1 MKLIPSLLLAML
13 LVASA
18 KAKAEGDTLRSRIYF
33 PVGVSKIDHSFQGN
47 GVRLEFMI
55 RDIHAR
61 MKQSRLRKVR
71 LSAGAS
77 LEGNSALNRR
87 LSDERLQSLSDVFH
101 ERLSVPDSI
110 YEYHSLG
117 ENWQGLLA
125 LVERSDMPYRD
136 EALNIL
142 SNTPE
147 WVTER
152 GHVVDSRK
160 RQLMNLRG
168 GSVWHYMEKYFFP
181 ELRNCSVVEC
191 EFEPLASAAPEPAP
205 KPEPKPEPEERPAP
219 VREVAIVRDTII
231 LRDTVERVVIVREPA
246 ERLVAPRERKPLY
259 MGLRTNLLYDALLIP
274 NVGAELYLG
283 GNWALTGSWAYGWWS
298 NDAKHNYWRYYGG
311 ELGVR
316 RYFACRGEQKIMRGQ
331 HIGLYGQLFTYDFE
345 LGGTGYMGGKPGGT
359 LWEKANYAFGL
370 EYGYSLPIARRFN
383 LDFTIGLGY
392 WGGEYQIYDPL
403 NDIYI
408 WKETRQRRWIGPTK
422 AEISLVWLLGSGFNN
437 EKKGGKQ

>member
-18 KAKAEGDTLRSRIYF
+18 KAKAEGDTLRSQIYF

-77 LEGNSALNRR
+77 VEGNSALNMR
-87 LSDERLQSLSDVFH
+87 LSDERLQSLSDIFH

-125 LVERSDMPYRD
+125 LVERSDMPHRD
-136 EALNIL
+136 ETLNIL
-142 SNTPE
+142 RNTPE

-191 EFEPLASAAPEPAP
+191 EFEPIASRPEPTV
-205 KPEPKPEPEERPAP
+205 
-219 VREVAIVRDTII
+219 VREVLTVRDTLI
-231 LRDTVERVVIVREPA
+231 LRDTVCPA
-246 ERLVAPRERKPLY
+246 DELPAPRPLY
-259 MGLRTNLLYDALLIP
+259 LAAKTNLLYDAALVP
-274 NVGAELYLG
+274 NVGLELSLGQGWSVG
-283 GNWALTGSWAYGWWS
+283 GNWMYAHWS
-298 NDAKHNYWRYYGG
+298 NDARHRYWQIYGG
-311 ELGVR
+311 ELEVR
-316 RYFACRGEQKIMRGQ
+316 RYFGSLAAEKPLQG
-331 HIGLYGQLFTYDFE
+331 HHVGLYAQAVTYDFE
-345 LGGTGYMGGKPGGT
+345 TGGKGYLSDFAYGV
-359 LWEKANYAFGL
+359 GL
-370 EYGYSLPIARRFN
+370 EYGYSLPVAKRLNIDFGIGIGYSGGKYKSYYPDAGCYVYIDTKRRHWF
-383 LDFTIGLGY
+383 
-392 WGGEYQIYDPL
+392 
-403 NDIYI
+403 
-408 WKETRQRRWIGPTK
+408 GPTR
-422 AEISLVWLLGSGFNN
+422 AEVSLVWLLGRGNVNS
-437 EKKGGKQ
+437 KKGGAK

>member
-87 LSDERLQSLSDVFH
+87 LSDERLQSLSDIFH

-142 SNTPE
+142 RNTPE

-191 EFEPLASAAPEPAP
+191 EFEPIASRPEPTV
-205 KPEPKPEPEERPAP
+205 
-219 VREVAIVRDTII
+219 VREVVTVRDTLI
-231 LRDTVERVVIVREPA
+231 LRDTVCPA
-246 ERLVAPRERKPLY
+246 DELPVPQPLY
-259 MGLRTNLLYDALLIP
+259 LAAKTNLLYDAALVP
-274 NVGAELYLG
+274 NVGLELSLGKGWSVG
-283 GNWALTGSWAYGWWS
+283 GNWMYAHWN
-298 NDAKHNYWRYYGG
+298 NDARHRYWQIYGG
-311 ELGVR
+311 ELEVR
-316 RYFACRGEQKIMRGQ
+316 RYFGGRAAEKPLQG
-331 HIGLYGQLFTYDFE
+331 HHVGLYAQAVTYDFE
-345 LGGTGYMGGKPGGT
+345 TGGKGYLSDFAYGV
-359 LWEKANYAFGL
+359 GL
-370 EYGYSLPIARRFN
+370 EYGYSLPVAKRLNIDFGIGIGYSGGNYKSYYPDAGCYVYIETKRRH
-383 LDFTIGLGY
+383 
-392 WGGEYQIYDPL
+392 WV
-403 NDIYI
+403 
-408 WKETRQRRWIGPTK
+408 GPTR
-422 AEISLVWLLGSGFNN
+422 AEVSLVWLLGRGNVNS
-437 EKKGGKQ
+437 KKGGAK

>member
-77 LEGNSALNRR
+77 VEGNSALNMR

-125 LVERSDMPYRD
+125 LVERSDMPHRD
-136 EALNIL
+136 ETLNIL
-142 SNTPE
+142 RNTPE

-168 GSVWHYMEKYFFP
+168 GAVWHYMEKYFFP

-191 EFEPLASAAPEPAP
+191 EFEPIASRPEPTV
-205 KPEPKPEPEERPAP
+205 
-219 VREVAIVRDTII
+219 VREVLTVRDTLI
-231 LRDTVERVVIVREPA
+231 LRDTVCPA
-246 ERLVAPRERKPLY
+246 DELPAPRPLY
-259 MGLRTNLLYDALLIP
+259 LAAKTNLLYDAVLVP
-274 NVGAELYLG
+274 NVGLELSLGQGWSVG
-283 GNWALTGSWAYGWWS
+283 GNWMYAHWS
-298 NDAKHNYWRYYGG
+298 NDARHRYWQIYGG
-311 ELGVR
+311 ELEVR
-316 RYFACRGEQKIMRGQ
+316 RYFGSLAAEKPLQG
-331 HIGLYGQLFTYDFE
+331 HHVGLYAQAVTYDFE
-345 LGGTGYMGGKPGGT
+345 TGGKGYLSDFAYGV
-359 LWEKANYAFGL
+359 GL
-370 EYGYSLPIARRFN
+370 EYGYSLPVAKRLNIDFGIGIGYSGGKYKSYYPDAGCYVYIETKRRHWF
-383 LDFTIGLGY
+383 
-392 WGGEYQIYDPL
+392 
-403 NDIYI
+403 
-408 WKETRQRRWIGPTK
+408 GPTR
-422 AEISLVWLLGSGFNN
+422 AEVSLVWLLGRGNVNS
-437 EKKGGKQ
+437 KKGGAK

>member
-142 SNTPE
+142 RNTPE

-191 EFEPLASAAPEPAP
+191 EFEPIASRPEPTV
-205 KPEPKPEPEERPAP
+205 
-219 VREVAIVRDTII
+219 VREVVTVRDTLI
-231 LRDTVERVVIVREPA
+231 LRDTVCPA
-246 ERLVAPRERKPLY
+246 DELPVPQPLY
-259 MGLRTNLLYDALLIP
+259 LAAKTNLLYDAALVP
-274 NVGAELYLG
+274 NVGLELSLGKGWSVG
-283 GNWALTGSWAYGWWS
+283 GNWMYAHWN
-298 NDAKHNYWRYYGG
+298 NDARHRYWQIYGG
-311 ELGVR
+311 ELEVR
-316 RYFACRGEQKIMRGQ
+316 RYFGSRAAEKPLQG
-331 HIGLYGQLFTYDFE
+331 HHVGLYAQAVTYDFE
-345 LGGTGYMGGKPGGT
+345 TGGKGYLSDFAYGV
-359 LWEKANYAFGL
+359 GL
-370 EYGYSLPIARRFN
+370 EYGYSLPVARRLN
-383 LDFTIGLGY
+383 IDFGIGFGY
-392 WGGEYQIYDPL
+392 SGGNYKSYYPDAGCYV
-403 NDIYI
+403 YI
-408 WKETRQRRWIGPTK
+408 ETKRRHWVGPTR
-422 AEISLVWLLGSGFNN
+422 AEVSLVWLLGRGNVNS
-437 EKKGGKQ
+437 KKGGAK

>member
-55 RDIHAR
+55 RDIHVR

-142 SNTPE
+142 RNTPE

-191 EFEPLASAAPEPAP
+191 EFDPIASRPEPTV
-205 KPEPKPEPEERPAP
+205 
-219 VREVAIVRDTII
+219 VREVVTERDTII
-231 LRDTVERVVIVREPA
+231 LRDTVCPA
-246 ERLVAPRERKPLY
+246 DELPAPRPLY
-259 MGLRTNLLYDALLIP
+259 LAAKTNLLYDAALVP
-274 NVGAELYLG
+274 NVGLELSLGKGWSVG
-283 GNWALTGSWAYGWWS
+283 GNWMYAHWS
-298 NDAKHNYWRYYGG
+298 NDARHRYWQIYGG
-311 ELGVR
+311 ELEVR
-316 RYFACRGEQKIMRGQ
+316 KYFGSLAAEKPLQG
-331 HIGLYGQLFTYDFE
+331 HHVGLYAQAVTYDFE
-345 LGGTGYMGGKPGGT
+345 TGGKGYLSDFAYGV
-359 LWEKANYAFGL
+359 GL
-370 EYGYSLPIARRFN
+370 EYGYSLPVAKRLNI
-383 LDFTIGLGY
+383 DFGIGFGY
-392 WGGEYQIYDPL
+392 SGGNYKSYYPDAGCYV
-403 NDIYI
+403 YI
-408 WKETRQRRWIGPTK
+408 ETKRRRWVGPTR
-422 AEISLVWLLGSGFNN
+422 AEVSLVWLLGRGNVNS
-437 EKKGGKQ
+437 KKGGAK

>member
-117 ENWQGLLA
+117 ENWEGLQA
-125 LVERSDMPYRD
+125 LVERSDMPHRD
-136 EALNIL
+136 EVLNIL
-142 SNTPE
+142 INTPE
-147 WVTER
+147 WITER

-191 EFEPLASAAPEPAP
+191 EFDPIASRPEPTV
-205 KPEPKPEPEERPAP
+205 
-219 VREVAIVRDTII
+219 VREVVTERDTII
-231 LRDTVERVVIVREPA
+231 LRDTVCPA
-246 ERLVAPRERKPLY
+246 DELPAPRPLY
-259 MGLRTNLLYDALLIP
+259 LAAKTNLLYDAALVP
-274 NVGAELYLG
+274 NVGLELSLGQGWSVG
-283 GNWALTGSWAYGWWS
+283 GNWMYAHWS
-298 NDAKHNYWRYYGG
+298 NDARHRYWQIYGG
-311 ELGVR
+311 ELEVR
-316 RYFACRGEQKIMRGQ
+316 RYFGGRAVEKPLQG
-331 HIGLYGQLFTYDFE
+331 HHVGLYAQAVTYDFE
-345 LGGTGYMGGKPGGT
+345 TGGKGYLSDFAYGV
-359 LWEKANYAFGL
+359 GL
-370 EYGYSLPIARRFN
+370 EYGYSLPVAKRLNIDFGIGFGYSGGNYKSYYPDAGCYVYIETKRRH
-383 LDFTIGLGY
+383 
-392 WGGEYQIYDPL
+392 WV
-403 NDIYI
+403 
-408 WKETRQRRWIGPTK
+408 GPTR
-422 AEISLVWLLGSGFNN
+422 AEVSLVWLLGRGNVNS
-437 EKKGGKQ
+437 KKGGAK

>member
-55 RDIHAR
+55 RDIHVR

-117 ENWQGLLA
+117 ENWQGLQA
-125 LVERSDMPYRD
+125 LVERSDMPHRD
-136 EALNIL
+136 EVLNIL
-142 SNTPE
+142 INTPE
-147 WVTER
+147 WITER

-191 EFEPLASAAPEPAP
+191 EFEPIASRPEPTV
-205 KPEPKPEPEERPAP
+205 
-219 VREVAIVRDTII
+219 VREVVTVRDTLI
-231 LRDTVERVVIVREPA
+231 LRDTVCPDDELP
-246 ERLVAPRERKPLY
+246 APRPLY
-259 MGLRTNLLYDALLIP
+259 LAAKTNLLYDAALVP
-274 NVGAELYLG
+274 NVGLELSLGQGWSVG
-283 GNWALTGSWAYGWWS
+283 GNWMYAHWS
-298 NDAKHNYWRYYGG
+298 NDARHRYWQIYGG
-311 ELGVR
+311 ELEVR
-316 RYFACRGEQKIMRGQ
+316 RYFGSLAAEKPLQG
-331 HIGLYGQLFTYDFE
+331 HHVGLYAQAVTYDFE
-345 LGGTGYMGGKPGGT
+345 TGGKGYLSDFAYGV
-359 LWEKANYAFGL
+359 GL
-370 EYGYSLPIARRFN
+370 EYGYSLPVAKRLNI
-383 LDFTIGLGY
+383 DFGIGFGY
-392 WGGEYQIYDPL
+392 SGGNYKSYYPDAGCYV
-403 NDIYI
+403 YI
-408 WKETRQRRWIGPTK
+408 ETKRRRWVGPTR
-422 AEISLVWLLGSGFNN
+422 AEVSLVWLLGRGNVNS
-437 EKKGGKQ
+437 KKGGAK

>member
-77 LEGNSALNRR
+77 VEGNSALNMR

-125 LVERSDMPYRD
+125 LVERSDMPHRD
-136 EALNIL
+136 ETLNIL
-142 SNTPE
+142 RNTPE

-191 EFEPLASAAPEPAP
+191 EFEPIASRPEPTV
-205 KPEPKPEPEERPAP
+205 
-219 VREVAIVRDTII
+219 VREVLTVRDTLI
-231 LRDTVERVVIVREPA
+231 LCDTVCPA
-246 ERLVAPRERKPLY
+246 DELPAPRPLY
-259 MGLRTNLLYDALLIP
+259 LAAKTNLLYDAALVP
-274 NVGAELYLG
+274 NVGLELSLGQGWSVG
-283 GNWALTGSWAYGWWS
+283 GNWMYAHWS
-298 NDAKHNYWRYYGG
+298 NDARHRYWQIYGG
-311 ELGVR
+311 ELEVR
-316 RYFACRGEQKIMRGQ
+316 RYFGSLAAEKPLQG
-331 HIGLYGQLFTYDFE
+331 HHVGLYAQAVTYDFE
-345 LGGTGYMGGKPGGT
+345 TGGKGYLSDFAYGV
-359 LWEKANYAFGL
+359 GL
-370 EYGYSLPIARRFN
+370 EYGYSLPVAKRLNIDFGIGIGYSGGKYKSYYPDAGCYVYIETKRRHWF
-383 LDFTIGLGY
+383 
-392 WGGEYQIYDPL
+392 
-403 NDIYI
+403 
-408 WKETRQRRWIGPTK
+408 GPTR
-422 AEISLVWLLGSGFNN
+422 AEVSLVWLLGRGNVNS
-437 EKKGGKQ
+437 KKGGAK

>member
-77 LEGNSALNRR
+77 VEGNSALNMR

-125 LVERSDMPYRD
+125 LVERSDMPHRD
-136 EALNIL
+136 ETLNIL
-142 SNTPE
+142 RNTPE

-191 EFEPLASAAPEPAP
+191 EFEPIASRPEPTV
-205 KPEPKPEPEERPAP
+205 
-219 VREVAIVRDTII
+219 VREVLTVRDTLI
-231 LRDTVERVVIVREPA
+231 LRDTVCPA
-246 ERLVAPRERKPLY
+246 DELPAPRPLY
-259 MGLRTNLLYDALLIP
+259 LAAKTNLLYDAALVP
-274 NVGAELYLG
+274 NVGLELSLGQGWSVG
-283 GNWALTGSWAYGWWS
+283 GNWMYAHWS
-298 NDAKHNYWRYYGG
+298 NDARHRYWQIYGG
-311 ELGVR
+311 ELEVR
-316 RYFACRGEQKIMRGQ
+316 RYFGSLAAEKPLQGQ
-331 HIGLYGQLFTYDFE
+331 HVGLYAQAVTYDFE
-345 LGGTGYMGGKPGGT
+345 TGGKGYLSDFAYGV
-359 LWEKANYAFGL
+359 GL
-370 EYGYSLPIARRFN
+370 EYGYSLPVAKRLNIDFGIGFGYSGGNYKSYYPDAGCYVYIETKRRH
-383 LDFTIGLGY
+383 
-392 WGGEYQIYDPL
+392 WV
-403 NDIYI
+403 
-408 WKETRQRRWIGPTK
+408 GPTR
-422 AEISLVWLLGSGFNN
+422 AEVSLVWLLGRGNVNS
-437 EKKGGKQ
+437 KKGGAK

>member
-77 LEGNSALNRR
+77 VEGNSALNMR

-125 LVERSDMPYRD
+125 LVERSDMPHRD
-136 EALNIL
+136 ETLNIL
-142 SNTPE
+142 RNTPE

-191 EFEPLASAAPEPAP
+191 EFEPIASRPEPTV
-205 KPEPKPEPEERPAP
+205 
-219 VREVAIVRDTII
+219 VREVLTVRDTLI
-231 LRDTVERVVIVREPA
+231 LRDTVCPA
-246 ERLVAPRERKPLY
+246 DELPAPRPLY
-259 MGLRTNLLYDALLIP
+259 LAAKTNLLYDAALVP
-274 NVGAELYLG
+274 NVGLELSLGQGWSVG
-283 GNWALTGSWAYGWWS
+283 GNWMYAHWS
-298 NDAKHNYWRYYGG
+298 NDARHRYWQIYGG
-311 ELGVR
+311 ELEVR
-316 RYFACRGEQKIMRGQ
+316 RYFGSLAAEKPLQG
-331 HIGLYGQLFTYDFE
+331 HHVGLYAQAVTYDFE
-345 LGGTGYMGGKPGGT
+345 TGGKGYLSDFAYGV
-359 LWEKANYAFGL
+359 GL
-370 EYGYSLPIARRFN
+370 EYGYSLPVAKRLNIDFGIGIGYSGGKYKSYYPDAGCYVYIDTKRRHWF
-383 LDFTIGLGY
+383 
-392 WGGEYQIYDPL
+392 
-403 NDIYI
+403 
-408 WKETRQRRWIGPTK
+408 GPTR
-422 AEISLVWLLGSGFNN
+422 AEVSLVWLLGRGNVNS
-437 EKKGGKQ
+437 KKGGAK

>member
-142 SNTPE
+142 RNTPE

-191 EFEPLASAAPEPAP
+191 EFEPIASRPEPTV
-205 KPEPKPEPEERPAP
+205 
-219 VREVAIVRDTII
+219 VREVVTVRDTLI
-231 LRDTVERVVIVREPA
+231 LRDTVCPA
-246 ERLVAPRERKPLY
+246 DELPAPRPLY
-259 MGLRTNLLYDALLIP
+259 LAAKTNLLYDAALVP
-274 NVGAELYLG
+274 NVGLELSLGKGWSVG
-283 GNWALTGSWAYGWWS
+283 GNWMYAHWS
-298 NDAKHNYWRYYGG
+298 NDARHRYWQIYGG
-311 ELGVR
+311 ELEVR
-316 RYFACRGEQKIMRGQ
+316 RYFGSLAAEKPLQG
-331 HIGLYGQLFTYDFE
+331 HHVGLYAQAVTYDFE
-345 LGGTGYMGGKPGGT
+345 TGGKGYLSDFAYGV
-359 LWEKANYAFGL
+359 GL
-370 EYGYSLPIARRFN
+370 EYGYSLPVAKRLNIDFGIGFGYSGGNYKSYYPDAGCYVYIETKRRH
-383 LDFTIGLGY
+383 
-392 WGGEYQIYDPL
+392 WV
-403 NDIYI
+403 
-408 WKETRQRRWIGPTK
+408 GPTR
-422 AEISLVWLLGSGFNN
+422 AEVSLVWLLGRGNVNS
-437 EKKGGKQ
+437 KKGGAK

>member
-117 ENWQGLLA
+117 ENWEGLQA
-125 LVERSDMPYRD
+125 LVERSDMPHRD
-136 EALNIL
+136 EVLNIL
-142 SNTPE
+142 INTPE
-147 WVTER
+147 WITER

-191 EFEPLASAAPEPAP
+191 EFEPIASRPEPTV
-205 KPEPKPEPEERPAP
+205 
-219 VREVAIVRDTII
+219 VREVLTVRDTLI
-231 LRDTVERVVIVREPA
+231 LRDTVCPA
-246 ERLVAPRERKPLY
+246 DELPAPRPLY
-259 MGLRTNLLYDALLIP
+259 LAAKTNLLYDAALVP
-274 NVGAELYLG
+274 NVGLELSLGQGWSVG
-283 GNWALTGSWAYGWWS
+283 GNWMYAHWS
-298 NDAKHNYWRYYGG
+298 NDARHRYWQIYGG
-311 ELGVR
+311 ELEVR
-316 RYFACRGEQKIMRGQ
+316 RYFGGRAVEKPLQG
-331 HIGLYGQLFTYDFE
+331 HHVGLYAQAVTYDFE
-345 LGGTGYMGGKPGGT
+345 TGGKGYLSDFAYGV
-359 LWEKANYAFGL
+359 GL
-370 EYGYSLPIARRFN
+370 EYGYSLPVAKRLNIDFGIGIGYSGGKYKSYYPDAGCYVYIETKRRHWF
-383 LDFTIGLGY
+383 
-392 WGGEYQIYDPL
+392 
-403 NDIYI
+403 
-408 WKETRQRRWIGPTK
+408 GPTR
-422 AEISLVWLLGSGFNN
+422 AEVSLVWLLGRGNVNS
-437 EKKGGKQ
+437 KKGGAK

>member
-77 LEGNSALNRR
+77 VEGNSALNMR

-125 LVERSDMPYRD
+125 LVERSDMPHRD
-136 EALNIL
+136 ETLNIL
-142 SNTPE
+142 RNTPE

-191 EFEPLASAAPEPAP
+191 EFEPIASRPEPTV
-205 KPEPKPEPEERPAP
+205 
-219 VREVAIVRDTII
+219 VREVLTVRDTLI
-231 LRDTVERVVIVREPA
+231 LRDTVCPA
-246 ERLVAPRERKPLY
+246 DELPAPRPLY
-259 MGLRTNLLYDALLIP
+259 LAAKTNLLYDAVLVP
-274 NVGAELYLG
+274 NVGLELSLGQGWSVG
-283 GNWALTGSWAYGWWS
+283 GNWMYAHWS
-298 NDAKHNYWRYYGG
+298 NDARHRYWQIYGG
-311 ELGVR
+311 ELEVR
-316 RYFACRGEQKIMRGQ
+316 RYFGSLAAEKPLQG
-331 HIGLYGQLFTYDFE
+331 HHVGLYAQAVTYDFE
-345 LGGTGYMGGKPGGT
+345 TGGKGYLSDFAYGV
-359 LWEKANYAFGL
+359 GL
-370 EYGYSLPIARRFN
+370 EYGYSLPVAKRLNIDFGIGIGYSGGKYKSYYPDAGCYVYIETKRRHWF
-383 LDFTIGLGY
+383 
-392 WGGEYQIYDPL
+392 
-403 NDIYI
+403 
-408 WKETRQRRWIGPTK
+408 GPTR
-422 AEISLVWLLGSGFNN
+422 AEVSLVWLLGRGNVNS
-437 EKKGGKQ
+437 KKGGAK

>member
-13 LVASA
+13 LVTSA

-136 EALNIL
+136 ETLNIL
-142 SNTPE
+142 RNTPE

-168 GSVWHYMEKYFFP
+168 GSVWHYMEKSFFP

-191 EFEPLASAAPEPAP
+191 EFEPIASRPEPT
-205 KPEPKPEPEERPAP
+205 
-219 VREVAIVRDTII
+219 VVHEVVTERDTII
-231 LRDTVERVVIVREPA
+231 LRDTVCPA
-246 ERLVAPRERKPLY
+246 DELPAPRPLY
-259 MGLRTNLLYDALLIP
+259 LAAKTNLLYDAALVP
-274 NVGAELYLG
+274 NVGLELSLGQGWSVG
-283 GNWALTGSWAYGWWS
+283 GNWMYAHWS
-298 NDAKHNYWRYYGG
+298 NDARHRYWQIYGG
-311 ELGVR
+311 ELEVR
-316 RYFACRGEQKIMRGQ
+316 RYFGGRAVEKPLQG
-331 HIGLYGQLFTYDFE
+331 HHVGLYAQAVTYDFE
-345 LGGTGYMGGKPGGT
+345 TGGKGYLSDFAYGV
-359 LWEKANYAFGL
+359 GL
-370 EYGYSLPIARRFN
+370 EYGYSLPVAKRLNI
-383 LDFTIGLGY
+383 DFGIGFGY
-392 WGGEYQIYDPL
+392 SGGNYKSYYPDAGCYV
-403 NDIYI
+403 YI
-408 WKETRQRRWIGPTK
+408 ETKRRRWVGPTR
-422 AEISLVWLLGSGFNN
+422 AEVSLVWLLGRGNVNS
-437 EKKGGKQ
+437 KKGGAK

>member
-77 LEGNSALNRR
+77 VEGNSALNMR

-125 LVERSDMPYRD
+125 LVERSDMPHRD
-136 EALNIL
+136 ETLNIL
-142 SNTPE
+142 RNTPE

-191 EFEPLASAAPEPAP
+191 EFEPIASRPEPTV
-205 KPEPKPEPEERPAP
+205 
-219 VREVAIVRDTII
+219 VREVLTVRDTLI
-231 LRDTVERVVIVREPA
+231 LRDTVCPA
-246 ERLVAPRERKPLY
+246 DELPAPRPLY
-259 MGLRTNLLYDALLIP
+259 LAAKTNLLYDAALVP
-274 NVGAELYLG
+274 NVGLELSLGQGWSVG
-283 GNWALTGSWAYGWWS
+283 GNWMYAHWS
-298 NDAKHNYWRYYGG
+298 NDARHRYWQIYGG
-311 ELGVR
+311 ELEVR
-316 RYFACRGEQKIMRGQ
+316 RYFGSLAAEKPLQG
-331 HIGLYGQLFTYDFE
+331 HHVGLYAQAVTYDFE
-345 LGGTGYMGGKPGGT
+345 TGGKGYLSDFAYGV
-359 LWEKANYAFGL
+359 GL
-370 EYGYSLPIARRFN
+370 EYGYSLPVAKRLNIDFGIGIGYSGGKYKSSYPDAGCYVYIETKRRHWF
-383 LDFTIGLGY
+383 
-392 WGGEYQIYDPL
+392 
-403 NDIYI
+403 
-408 WKETRQRRWIGPTK
+408 GPTR
-422 AEISLVWLLGSGFNN
+422 AEVSLVWLLGRGNVNS
-437 EKKGGKQ
+437 KKGGAK

>member
-13 LVASA
+13 LVTSA

-136 EALNIL
+136 ETLNIL
-142 SNTPE
+142 RNTPE

-168 GSVWHYMEKYFFP
+168 GSVWHYMEKSFFP

-191 EFEPLASAAPEPAP
+191 EFEPIASRPEPTV
-205 KPEPKPEPEERPAP
+205 
-219 VREVAIVRDTII
+219 VREVVTERDTII
-231 LRDTVERVVIVREPA
+231 LRDTVCPA
-246 ERLVAPRERKPLY
+246 DELPAPRPLY
-259 MGLRTNLLYDALLIP
+259 LAAKTNLLYDAALVP
-274 NVGAELYLG
+274 NVGLELSLGKGWSVG
-283 GNWALTGSWAYGWWS
+283 GNWMYAHWS
-298 NDAKHNYWRYYGG
+298 NDARHRYWQIYGG
-311 ELGVR
+311 ELEVR
-316 RYFACRGEQKIMRGQ
+316 RYFGGRAAEKPLQG
-331 HIGLYGQLFTYDFE
+331 HHVGLYAQAVTYDFE
-345 LGGTGYMGGKPGGT
+345 TGGKGYLSDFAYGV
-359 LWEKANYAFGL
+359 GL
-370 EYGYSLPIARRFN
+370 EYGYSLPVAKRLNIDFGIGIGYSGGKYKSYYPDAGCYVYIETKRRHWF
-383 LDFTIGLGY
+383 
-392 WGGEYQIYDPL
+392 
-403 NDIYI
+403 
-408 WKETRQRRWIGPTK
+408 GPTR
-422 AEISLVWLLGSGFNN
+422 AEVSLVWLLGRGNVNS
-437 EKKGGKQ
+437 KKGGAK

>member
-77 LEGNSALNRR
+77 VEGNSALNMR

-125 LVERSDMPYRD
+125 LVERSDMPHRD
-136 EALNIL
+136 ETLNIL
-142 SNTPE
+142 RNTPE

-191 EFEPLASAAPEPAP
+191 EFEPIASRPEPTV
-205 KPEPKPEPEERPAP
+205 
-219 VREVAIVRDTII
+219 VREVLTVRDTLI
-231 LRDTVERVVIVREPA
+231 LRDTVCPA
-246 ERLVAPRERKPLY
+246 DELPAPRPLY
-259 MGLRTNLLYDALLIP
+259 LAAKTNLLYDAALVP
-274 NVGAELYLG
+274 NVGLELSLGQGWSVG
-283 GNWALTGSWAYGWWS
+283 GNWMYAHWS
-298 NDAKHNYWRYYGG
+298 NDARHRYWQIYGG
-311 ELGVR
+311 ELEVR
-316 RYFACRGEQKIMRGQ
+316 RYFGGRAVEKPLQG
-331 HIGLYGQLFTYDFE
+331 HHVGLYAQAVTYDFE
-345 LGGTGYMGGKPGGT
+345 TGGKGYLSDFAYGV
-359 LWEKANYAFGL
+359 GL
-370 EYGYSLPIARRFN
+370 EYGYSLPVAKRLNI
-383 LDFTIGLGY
+383 DFGIGFGY
-392 WGGEYQIYDPL
+392 SGGNYKSYYPDAGCYV
-403 NDIYI
+403 YI
-408 WKETRQRRWIGPTK
+408 ETKRRRWVGPTR
-422 AEISLVWLLGSGFNN
+422 AEVSLVWLLGRGNVNS
-437 EKKGGKQ
+437 KKGGAK

>member
-77 LEGNSALNRR
+77 VEGNSALNMR

-125 LVERSDMPYRD
+125 LVERSDMPHRD
-136 EALNIL
+136 ETLNIL
-142 SNTPE
+142 RNTPE

-191 EFEPLASAAPEPAP
+191 EFEPIASRPEPTV
-205 KPEPKPEPEERPAP
+205 
-219 VREVAIVRDTII
+219 VREVLTVRDTLI
-231 LRDTVERVVIVREPA
+231 LRDTVCPA
-246 ERLVAPRERKPLY
+246 DELPAPRPLY
-259 MGLRTNLLYDALLIP
+259 LAAKTNLLYDAALVP
-274 NVGAELYLG
+274 NVGLELSLGKGWSVG
-283 GNWALTGSWAYGWWS
+283 GNWMYAHWN
-298 NDAKHNYWRYYGG
+298 NDARHRYWQIYGG
-311 ELGVR
+311 ELEVR
-316 RYFACRGEQKIMRGQ
+316 RYFGSLAAEKPLQG
-331 HIGLYGQLFTYDFE
+331 HHVGLYAQAVTYDFE
-345 LGGTGYMGGKPGGT
+345 TGGKGYLSDFAYGV
-359 LWEKANYAFGL
+359 GL
-370 EYGYSLPIARRFN
+370 EYGYSLPVAKRLNIDFGIGIGYSGGKYKSYYPDAGCYVYIDTKRRHWF
-383 LDFTIGLGY
+383 
-392 WGGEYQIYDPL
+392 
-403 NDIYI
+403 
-408 WKETRQRRWIGPTK
+408 GPTR
-422 AEISLVWLLGSGFNN
+422 AEVSLVWLLGRGNVNS
-437 EKKGGKQ
+437 KKGGAK

>member
-13 LVASA
+13 LVTSA

-136 EALNIL
+136 ETLNIL
-142 SNTPE
+142 RNTPE
-147 WVTER
+147 WVT
-152 GHVVDSRK
+152 
-160 RQLMNLRG
+160 
-168 GSVWHYMEKYFFP
+168 
-181 ELRNCSVVEC
+181 
-191 EFEPLASAAPEPAP
+191 
-205 KPEPKPEPEERPAP
+205 
-219 VREVAIVRDTII
+219 
-231 LRDTVERVVIVREPA
+231 
-246 ERLVAPRERKPLY
+246 
-259 MGLRTNLLYDALLIP
+259 
-274 NVGAELYLG
+274 
-283 GNWALTGSWAYGWWS
+283 
-298 NDAKHNYWRYYGG
+298 
-311 ELGVR
+311 
-316 RYFACRGEQKIMRGQ
+316 
-331 HIGLYGQLFTYDFE
+331 
-345 LGGTGYMGGKPGGT
+345 
-359 LWEKANYAFGL
+359 
-370 EYGYSLPIARRFN
+370 
-383 LDFTIGLGY
+383 
-392 WGGEYQIYDPL
+392 
-403 NDIYI
+403 
-408 WKETRQRRWIGPTK
+408 
-422 AEISLVWLLGSGFNN
+422 
-437 EKKGGKQ
+437 

>member
-142 SNTPE
+142 RNTPE

-191 EFEPLASAAPEPAP
+191 EFEPIASRPEPTV
-205 KPEPKPEPEERPAP
+205 
-219 VREVAIVRDTII
+219 VREVLTVRDTLI
-231 LRDTVERVVIVREPA
+231 LRDTVCPA
-246 ERLVAPRERKPLY
+246 DELPAPRPLY
-259 MGLRTNLLYDALLIP
+259 LAAKTNLLYDAALVP
-274 NVGAELYLG
+274 NVGLELSLGQGWSVG
-283 GNWALTGSWAYGWWS
+283 GNWMYAHWS
-298 NDAKHNYWRYYGG
+298 NDARHRYWQIYGG
-311 ELGVR
+311 ELEVR
-316 RYFACRGEQKIMRGQ
+316 RYFGGRAVEKPLQG
-331 HIGLYGQLFTYDFE
+331 HHVGLYAQAVTYDFE
-345 LGGTGYMGGKPGGT
+345 TGGKGYLSDFAYGV
-359 LWEKANYAFGL
+359 GL
-370 EYGYSLPIARRFN
+370 EYGYSLPVAKRLNIDFGIGIGYSGGKYKSYYPDAGCYVYIETKRRHWF
-383 LDFTIGLGY
+383 
-392 WGGEYQIYDPL
+392 
-403 NDIYI
+403 
-408 WKETRQRRWIGPTK
+408 GPTR
-422 AEISLVWLLGSGFNN
+422 AEVSLVWLLGRGNVNS
-437 EKKGGKQ
+437 KKGGAK

>member
-125 LVERSDMPYRD
+125 LVERSDMPHRD

-142 SNTPE
+142 RNTPE

-168 GSVWHYMEKYFFP
+168 GSVWHYMERYFFP

-191 EFEPLASAAPEPAP
+191 EFEPIASRPEPTV
-205 KPEPKPEPEERPAP
+205 
-219 VREVAIVRDTII
+219 VREVVTVRDTII
-231 LRDTVERVVIVREPA
+231 LRDTVCPA
-246 ERLVAPRERKPLY
+246 DELPASRPLY
-259 MGLRTNLLYDALLIP
+259 LAAKTNLLYAAALVL
-274 NVGAELYLG
+274 NVGLELSLGKGWSVG
-283 GNWALTGSWAYGWWS
+283 GNWMYAHWS
-298 NDAKHNYWRYYGG
+298 NDARHRYWQIYGG
-311 ELGVR
+311 ELEVR
-316 RYFACRGEQKIMRGQ
+316 RYFGGRAAEKPLQG
-331 HIGLYGQLFTYDFE
+331 HHVGLYAQAVTYDFE
-345 LGGTGYMGGKPGGT
+345 TGGKGYLSDFAYGV
-359 LWEKANYAFGL
+359 GL
-370 EYGYSLPIARRFN
+370 EYGYSLPVAKRLNI
-383 LDFTIGLGY
+383 DFGIGFGY
-392 WGGEYQIYDPL
+392 SGGNYKSYYPDAGCYV
-403 NDIYI
+403 YI
-408 WKETRQRRWIGPTK
+408 ETKRRRWVGPTR
-422 AEISLVWLLGSGFNN
+422 AEVSLVWLLGRGNVNS
-437 EKKGGKQ
+437 KKGGAK

>member
-77 LEGNSALNRR
+77 VEGNSALNMR

-125 LVERSDMPYRD
+125 LVERSDMPHRD
-136 EALNIL
+136 ETLNIL
-142 SNTPE
+142 RNTPE

-168 GSVWHYMEKYFFP
+168 GSVWPYMEKYFFP

-191 EFEPLASAAPEPAP
+191 EFEPIASRPEPTV
-205 KPEPKPEPEERPAP
+205 
-219 VREVAIVRDTII
+219 VREVLTVRDTLI
-231 LRDTVERVVIVREPA
+231 LRDTVCPA
-246 ERLVAPRERKPLY
+246 DELPAPRPLY
-259 MGLRTNLLYDALLIP
+259 LAAKTNLLYDAALVP
-274 NVGAELYLG
+274 NVGLELSLGQGWSVG
-283 GNWALTGSWAYGWWS
+283 GNWMYAHWS
-298 NDAKHNYWRYYGG
+298 NDARHRYWQIYGG
-311 ELGVR
+311 ELEVR
-316 RYFACRGEQKIMRGQ
+316 RYFGSLAAEKPLQG
-331 HIGLYGQLFTYDFE
+331 HHVGLYAQAVTYDFE
-345 LGGTGYMGGKPGGT
+345 TGGKGYLSDFAYGV
-359 LWEKANYAFGL
+359 GL
-370 EYGYSLPIARRFN
+370 EYGYSLPVAKRLNIDFGIGIGYSGGKYKSYYPDAGCYVYIETKRRHWF
-383 LDFTIGLGY
+383 
-392 WGGEYQIYDPL
+392 
-403 NDIYI
+403 
-408 WKETRQRRWIGPTK
+408 GPTR
-422 AEISLVWLLGSGFNN
+422 AEVSLVWLLGRGNVNS
-437 EKKGGKQ
+437 KKGGAK

>member
-117 ENWQGLLA
+117 ENWQGLQA
-125 LVERSDMPYRD
+125 LVERSDMPHRD

-142 SNTPE
+142 INTPE
-147 WVTER
+147 WITER

-191 EFEPLASAAPEPAP
+191 EFEPIASRPEPTV
-205 KPEPKPEPEERPAP
+205 
-219 VREVAIVRDTII
+219 VREVVTERDTII
-231 LRDTVERVVIVREPA
+231 LRDTVCPA
-246 ERLVAPRERKPLY
+246 DELPAPRPLY
-259 MGLRTNLLYDALLIP
+259 LAAKTNLLYDAALVP
-274 NVGAELYLG
+274 NVGLELSLGKGWSVG
-283 GNWALTGSWAYGWWS
+283 GNWMYAHWS
-298 NDAKHNYWRYYGG
+298 NDARHRYWQIYGG
-311 ELGVR
+311 ELEVR
-316 RYFACRGEQKIMRGQ
+316 RYFGSLAAEKPLQG
-331 HIGLYGQLFTYDFE
+331 HHVGLYAQAVTYDFE
-345 LGGTGYMGGKPGGT
+345 TGGKGYLSDFAYGV
-359 LWEKANYAFGL
+359 GL
-370 EYGYSLPIARRFN
+370 EYGYSLPVAKRLNIDFGIGFGYSGGNYKSYYPDAGCYVYIETKRRH
-383 LDFTIGLGY
+383 
-392 WGGEYQIYDPL
+392 WV
-403 NDIYI
+403 
-408 WKETRQRRWIGPTK
+408 GPTR
-422 AEISLVWLLGSGFNN
+422 AEVSLVWLLGRGNVNS
-437 EKKGGKQ
+437 KKGGAK

>member
-13 LVASA
+13 LVTSA

-136 EALNIL
+136 ETLNIL
-142 SNTPE
+142 RNTPE

-168 GSVWHYMEKYFFP
+168 GSVWHYMEKSFFP

-191 EFEPLASAAPEPAP
+191 EFEPIASRPEPT
-205 KPEPKPEPEERPAP
+205 
-219 VREVAIVRDTII
+219 VVHEVVTERDTII
-231 LRDTVERVVIVREPA
+231 LRDTVCPA
-246 ERLVAPRERKPLY
+246 DELPAPRPLY
-259 MGLRTNLLYDALLIP
+259 LAAKTNLLYDAALVP
-274 NVGAELYLG
+274 NVGLELSLGKGWSVG
-283 GNWALTGSWAYGWWS
+283 GNWMYAHWS
-298 NDAKHNYWRYYGG
+298 NDARHRYWQIYGG
-311 ELGVR
+311 ELEVR
-316 RYFACRGEQKIMRGQ
+316 RYFGGRAVEKPLQG
-331 HIGLYGQLFTYDFE
+331 HHVGLYAQAVTYDFE
-345 LGGTGYMGGKPGGT
+345 TGGKGYLSDFAYGV
-359 LWEKANYAFGL
+359 GL
-370 EYGYSLPIARRFN
+370 EYGYSLPVAKRLNI
-383 LDFTIGLGY
+383 DFGIGFGY
-392 WGGEYQIYDPL
+392 SGGNYKSYYPDAGCYV
-403 NDIYI
+403 YI
-408 WKETRQRRWIGPTK
+408 ETKRRRWVGPTR
-422 AEISLVWLLGSGFNN
+422 AEVSLVWLLGRGNVNS
-437 EKKGGKQ
+437 KKGGAK

>member
-77 LEGNSALNRR
+77 VEGNSALNMR

-125 LVERSDMPYRD
+125 LVERSDMPHRD
-136 EALNIL
+136 ETLNIL
-142 SNTPE
+142 RNTPE

-191 EFEPLASAAPEPAP
+191 EFDPIASRPEPTV
-205 KPEPKPEPEERPAP
+205 
-219 VREVAIVRDTII
+219 VREVVTERDTII
-231 LRDTVERVVIVREPA
+231 LRDTVCPA
-246 ERLVAPRERKPLY
+246 DELPAPRPLY
-259 MGLRTNLLYDALLIP
+259 LAAKTNLLYDAALVP
-274 NVGAELYLG
+274 NVGLELSLGKGWSVG
-283 GNWALTGSWAYGWWS
+283 GNWMYAHWS
-298 NDAKHNYWRYYGG
+298 NDARHRYWQIYGG
-311 ELGVR
+311 ELEVR
-316 RYFACRGEQKIMRGQ
+316 RYFGGRAVEKPLQG
-331 HIGLYGQLFTYDFE
+331 HHVGLYAQAVTYDFE
-345 LGGTGYMGGKPGGT
+345 TGGKGYLSDFAYGV
-359 LWEKANYAFGL
+359 GL
-370 EYGYSLPIARRFN
+370 EYGYSLPVAKRLNI
-383 LDFTIGLGY
+383 DFGIGFGY
-392 WGGEYQIYDPL
+392 SGGNYKSYYPDAGCYV
-403 NDIYI
+403 YI
-408 WKETRQRRWIGPTK
+408 ETKRRRWVGPTR
-422 AEISLVWLLGSGFNN
+422 AEVSLVWLLGRGNVNS
-437 EKKGGKQ
+437 KKGGAK

>member
-117 ENWQGLLA
+117 ENWEGLQA
-125 LVERSDMPYRD
+125 LVERSDMPHRD
-136 EALNIL
+136 EVLNIL
-142 SNTPE
+142 INTPE
-147 WVTER
+147 WITER

-191 EFEPLASAAPEPAP
+191 EFDPIASRPEPTV
-205 KPEPKPEPEERPAP
+205 
-219 VREVAIVRDTII
+219 VREVVTECDTII
-231 LRDTVERVVIVREPA
+231 LRDTVCPA
-246 ERLVAPRERKPLY
+246 DELPAPRPLY
-259 MGLRTNLLYDALLIP
+259 LAAKTNLLYDAALVP
-274 NVGAELYLG
+274 NVGLELSLGQGWSVG
-283 GNWALTGSWAYGWWS
+283 GNWMYAHWS
-298 NDAKHNYWRYYGG
+298 NDARHRYWQIYGG
-311 ELGVR
+311 ELEVR
-316 RYFACRGEQKIMRGQ
+316 RYFGGRAVEKPLQG
-331 HIGLYGQLFTYDFE
+331 HHVGLYAQAVTYDFE
-345 LGGTGYMGGKPGGT
+345 TGGKGYLSDFAYGV
-359 LWEKANYAFGL
+359 GL
-370 EYGYSLPIARRFN
+370 EYGYSLPVAKRLNI
-383 LDFTIGLGY
+383 DFGIGFGY
-392 WGGEYQIYDPL
+392 SGGNYKSYYPDAGCYV
-403 NDIYI
+403 YI
-408 WKETRQRRWIGPTK
+408 ETKRRRWVGPTR
-422 AEISLVWLLGSGFNN
+422 AEVSLVWLLGRGNVNS
-437 EKKGGKQ
+437 KKGGAK

>member
-1 MKLIPSLLLAML
+1 
-13 LVASA
+13 
-18 KAKAEGDTLRSRIYF
+18 
-33 PVGVSKIDHSFQGN
+33 
-47 GVRLEFMI
+47 MI

-142 SNTPE
+142 RNTPE

-191 EFEPLASAAPEPAP
+191 EFEPIASRPEPTV
-205 KPEPKPEPEERPAP
+205 
-219 VREVAIVRDTII
+219 VREVLTVRDTLI
-231 LRDTVERVVIVREPA
+231 LRDTVCPA
-246 ERLVAPRERKPLY
+246 DELPAPRPLY
-259 MGLRTNLLYDALLIP
+259 LAAKTNLLYDAALVP
-274 NVGAELYLG
+274 NVGLELSLGKGWSVG
-283 GNWALTGSWAYGWWS
+283 GNWMYAHWS
-298 NDAKHNYWRYYGG
+298 NDARHRYWQIYGG
-311 ELGVR
+311 ELEVR
-316 RYFACRGEQKIMRGQ
+316 RYFGSLAAEKPLQG
-331 HIGLYGQLFTYDFE
+331 HHVSLYAQAVTYDFE
-345 LGGTGYMGGKPGGT
+345 TGGKGYLSDFAYGV
-359 LWEKANYAFGL
+359 GL
-370 EYGYSLPIARRFN
+370 EYGYSLPVAKRLNIDFGIGIGYSGGKYKSYYPDAGCYVYIDTKRRHWF
-383 LDFTIGLGY
+383 
-392 WGGEYQIYDPL
+392 
-403 NDIYI
+403 
-408 WKETRQRRWIGPTK
+408 GPTR
-422 AEISLVWLLGSGFNN
+422 AEVSLVWLLGRGNVNS
-437 EKKGGKQ
+437 KKGGAK

>member
-55 RDIHAR
+55 RDIHVR

-87 LSDERLQSLSDVFH
+87 LSDERLQSLSDVVH

-117 ENWQGLLA
+117 ENWRGLLA

-142 SNTPE
+142 RNTPE

-191 EFEPLASAAPEPAP
+191 EFEPIASRPEPTVVREVLTERDTLIIRDTVCPPA
-205 KPEPKPEPEERPAP
+205 ERPA
-219 VREVAIVRDTII
+219 
-231 LRDTVERVVIVREPA
+231 LR
-246 ERLVAPRERKPLY
+246 PLY
-259 MGLRTNLLYDALLIP
+259 LAAKTNLLYDAALVP
-274 NVGAELYLG
+274 NVGLELSLGKGWSVG
-283 GNWALTGSWAYGWWS
+283 GNWMYAHWS
-298 NDAKHNYWRYYGG
+298 NDARHHYWQIYGG
-311 ELGVR
+311 ELEVR
-316 RYFACRGEQKIMRGQ
+316 RYFGSLAAEKPLQG
-331 HIGLYGQLFTYDFE
+331 HHVGLYAQAVTYDFE
-345 LGGTGYMGGKPGGT
+345 TGGKGYLSDFAYGV
-359 LWEKANYAFGL
+359 GL
-370 EYGYSLPIARRFN
+370 EYGYSLPLAKRLNIDFGIGIGYSGGKYKSYYPDAGCYVYIDTKRRHWF
-383 LDFTIGLGY
+383 
-392 WGGEYQIYDPL
+392 
-403 NDIYI
+403 
-408 WKETRQRRWIGPTK
+408 GPTR
-422 AEISLVWLLGSGFNN
+422 AEVSLVWLLGRGNVNS
-437 EKKGGKQ
+437 KKGGAK

>member
-13 LVASA
+13 LVTSA

-136 EALNIL
+136 ETLNIL
-142 SNTPE
+142 RNTPE

-152 GHVVDSRK
+152 GHGVDSRK

-168 GSVWHYMEKYFFP
+168 GSVWHYMEKSFFP

-191 EFEPLASAAPEPAP
+191 EFEPIASRPEPT
-205 KPEPKPEPEERPAP
+205 
-219 VREVAIVRDTII
+219 VVHEVVTERDTII
-231 LRDTVERVVIVREPA
+231 LRDTVCPA
-246 ERLVAPRERKPLY
+246 DELPAPRPLY
-259 MGLRTNLLYDALLIP
+259 LAAKTNLLYDAALVP
-274 NVGAELYLG
+274 NVGLELSLGKGWSVG
-283 GNWALTGSWAYGWWS
+283 GNWMYAHWS
-298 NDAKHNYWRYYGG
+298 NDARHRYWQIYGG
-311 ELGVR
+311 ELEVR
-316 RYFACRGEQKIMRGQ
+316 RYFGGRAVEKPLQG
-331 HIGLYGQLFTYDFE
+331 HHVGLYAQAVTYDFE
-345 LGGTGYMGGKPGGT
+345 TGGKGYLSDFAYGV
-359 LWEKANYAFGL
+359 GL
-370 EYGYSLPIARRFN
+370 EYGYSLPVAKRLNI
-383 LDFTIGLGY
+383 DFGIGFGY
-392 WGGEYQIYDPL
+392 SGGNYKSYYPDAGCYV
-403 NDIYI
+403 YI
-408 WKETRQRRWIGPTK
+408 ETKRRRWVGPTR
-422 AEISLVWLLGSGFNN
+422 AEVSLVWLLGRGNVNS
-437 EKKGGKQ
+437 KKGGAK

>member
-55 RDIHAR
+55 RDIHVR

-142 SNTPE
+142 RNTPE

-191 EFEPLASAAPEPAP
+191 EFEPIASRPEPTV
-205 KPEPKPEPEERPAP
+205 
-219 VREVAIVRDTII
+219 VREVVTVRDTLI
-231 LRDTVERVVIVREPA
+231 LRDTVCPDDELPA
-246 ERLVAPRERKPLY
+246 LRPLY
-259 MGLRTNLLYDALLIP
+259 LAAKTNLLYDAALVP
-274 NVGAELYLG
+274 NVGLELSLGQGWSVG
-283 GNWALTGSWAYGWWS
+283 GNWMYAHWS
-298 NDAKHNYWRYYGG
+298 NDARHRYWQIYGG
-311 ELGVR
+311 ELEVR
-316 RYFACRGEQKIMRGQ
+316 RYFGSLAAEKPLQG
-331 HIGLYGQLFTYDFE
+331 HHVGLYAQAVTYDFE
-345 LGGTGYMGGKPGGT
+345 TGGKGYLSDFAYGV
-359 LWEKANYAFGL
+359 GL
-370 EYGYSLPIARRFN
+370 EYGYSLPVAKRLNIDFGIGIGYSGGKYKSYYPDAGCYVYIDTKRRHWF
-383 LDFTIGLGY
+383 
-392 WGGEYQIYDPL
+392 
-403 NDIYI
+403 
-408 WKETRQRRWIGPTK
+408 GPTR
-422 AEISLVWLLGSGFNN
+422 AEVSLVWLLGRGNVNS
-437 EKKGGKQ
+437 KKGGAK